1 MKDLVR
7 RYVACSN
14 NRDIEGM
21 NALRA
26 PGFVAHVP
34 SQGSIGASTPI
45 NAEALNRDLLMIS
58 AAFPDLR
65 NEIQE
70 LVAEGDRVVV
80 RGELSGTFKSALG
93 DVLPTGLRIAWDT
106 VHLYRV
112 EHDLL
117 AEAWFVT
124 DTLSLLRQAGAVQ
137 VLAPAPRVER

>member
-7 RYVACSN
+7 RYLACSN
-14 NRDIEGM
+14 DRDIQGM

-26 PGFVAHVP
+26 PGFLAHVP
-34 SQGSIGASTPI
+34 SQGSIGTSAPI
-45 NAEALNRDLLMIS
+45 SAEVLNRDLLMIS
-58 AAFPDLR
+58 TAFPDLH

-70 LVAEGDRVVV
+70 LVEEGDRVVV
-80 RGELSGTFKSALG
+80 RGELSGTFKNALG
-93 DVLPTGLRIAWDT
+93 DVPPTGLRIAWDT

-112 EHDLL
+112 ENDLL

-137 VLAPAPRVER
+137 VLAPAPRSEG